1 MIQILL
7 PETLAVRLERELR
20 DVGDQEVGGVL
31 MGEHVK
37 KGAFRIVDFTV
48 QRHGGTWFSFVRFIQ
63 DSLKRAFKN
72 FFRSTNYQYTKFNYL
87 GEWHS
92 HPSFSL
98 QPSRLDQQSMWEIV
112 NDPDVGANFAILLIV
127 KLKSNKLQ
135 GSVKVFTSDSPML
148 KGNLIRETQNNER

>member
-1 MIQILL
+1 MIQILI
-7 PETLAVRLERELR
+7 PEALAVRLEQELQ
-20 DVGDQEVGGVL
+20 DASNQEIGGVL

-37 KGAFRIVDFTV
+37 EGVFRIVDFTV
-48 QRHGGTWFSFVRFIQ
+48 QRHGGTWLSFVRLIQ

-92 HPSFSL
+92 HPSFFL
-98 QPSRLDQQSMWEIV
+98 QPSGLDQQSMWEIV
-112 NDPDVGANFAILLIV
+112 NDPEVGANFAILLIV

-135 GSVKVFTSDSPML
+135 GSVNVFTSDSPML
-148 KGNLIRETQNNER
+148 KGNLIRET

>member
-7 PETLAVRLERELR
+7 PEVLAVRLEQELR
-20 DVGDQEVGGVL
+20 DVGNQEIGGVL

-37 KGAFRIVDFTV
+37 EGVFRIVDFTV
-48 QRHGGTWFSFVRFIQ
+48 QRHGGTWLSFVRLIQ

-98 QPSRLDQQSMWEIV
+98 QPSGRDQQSMREIV
-112 NDPDVGANFAILLIV
+112 KDPDVGANFVVLLIV
-127 KLKSNKLQ
+127 RLKSNKLQ
-135 GSVKVFTSDSPML
+135 GNVNAFTSGSPML
-148 KGNLIRETQNNER
+148 RGILIRET

>member
-7 PETLAVRLERELR
+7 PEVLAARLEQELR
-20 DVGDQEVGGVL
+20 DTGNQEIGGVL
-31 MGEHVK
+31 MGEHVRE
-37 KGAFRIVDFTV
+37 GVFRIADFTV
-48 QRHGGTWFSFVRFIQ
+48 QRHRGTWFSFVRLVQ
-63 DSLKRAFKN
+63 DSLKRALKN

-98 QPSRLDQQSMWEIV
+98 QPSRMDQQSMWEIV

-127 KLKSNKLQ
+127 NLKSKKLQ
-135 GSVKVFTSDSPML
+135 GSVNIFTPGSPMI
-148 KGNLIRETQNNER
+148 KGSLIRET